1 MCKAEDIRMVWNLSQ
16 AYRFNTRSGSAVAAE
31 KTP

>member
-1 MCKAEDIRMVWNLSQ
+1 MCKGEDISMVGNGSQ